1 MGTPSPSPKP
11 ESSEFLFWG
20 ASESIGEDAND
31 VVIPTLSDGLVVNV
45 TSAGSYYTLVILANR
60 SVAVAGFIESLSSYS
75 GHFGVESTSIVPGTN
90 QFQPITNVKNRAGL
104 EVTAPE
110 FMDAVAGVQ
119 DADDKS
125 AGQMHSVF
133 IDVEGNAYA
142 TGLNNKGQ
150 LCLGDEDPKSG
161 IPTQFILPDDELAV
175 SAAVGAEFTLIV
187 TSSGKLY
194 GCGTNE
200 LGQLGLEEDAG
211 NQASPVEIPD
221 LSNVIG
227 ISAGLDFSL
236 IRTDEGL
243 FAMGNNA
250 VGQLCIDPEETPLTS
265 PENIF
270 DDSILSF
277 VAGWQSSYVLLEDG
291 SVTSCG
297 LNIDGQLGDG
307 TYENSFGASVKLD
320 KEITTIYAGPSA
332 KSAFFAT
339 ADGIVYGTG
348 LNNRGQL
355 GAGRF
360 DSLSIPEEVRFHT
373 DDMGIDLS
381 ASSTHTVARK
391 SLGTAPVEDE
401 DTAAD
406 VNAESLV
413 TVDGTSFVDEEETLS
428 GSNDIIVRNLR
439 RVFRMFSRD
448 RKDVSSW
455 SPENDGSR
463 YVRS

>member
-1 MGTPSPSPKP
+1 MG
-11 ESSEFLFWG
+11 
-20 ASESIGEDAND
+20 
-31 VVIPTLSDGLVVNV
+31 
-45 TSAGSYYTLVILANR
+45 
-60 SVAVAGFIESLSSYS
+60 
-75 GHFGVESTSIVPGTN
+75 
-90 QFQPITNVKNRAGL
+90 
-104 EVTAPE
+104 
-110 FMDAVAGVQ
+110 
-119 DADDKS
+119 

-175 SAAVGAEFTLIV
+175 SAAVGAKFTLIV

-373 DDMGIDLS
+373 DDMGIDLFV
-381 ASSTHTVARK
+381 SSTHTVARK
-391 SLGTAPVEDE
+391 SLGMAPVEDE
-401 DTAAD
+401 DTAAVLNTFD
-406 VNAESLV
+406 PTNAPVGPVNDESLV

-439 RVFRMFSRD
+439 RVFRMFSQD
-448 RKDVSSW
+448 RKDQVGARKTM
-455 SPENDGSR
+455 DRGI
-463 YVRS
+463 